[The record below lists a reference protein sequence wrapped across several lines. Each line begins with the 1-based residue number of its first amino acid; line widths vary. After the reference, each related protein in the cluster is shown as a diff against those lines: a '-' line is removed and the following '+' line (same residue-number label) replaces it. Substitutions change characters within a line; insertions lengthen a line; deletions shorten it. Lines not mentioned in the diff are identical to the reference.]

1 VGAKHLKIIE
11 DGLKEDPIGRKV
23 YLDIDDAKSDS
34 DISSSS
40 QDTVKEM
47 QE

>member
-1 VGAKHLKIIE
+1 M
-11 DGLKEDPIGRKV
+11 

-47 QE
+47 QEQNKERMAQFNVDNDY